1 MYKLSEDFIRRQVCG
16 ETLLMPV
23 GEKTKDYNG
32 IFTLSETGA
41 FLLNAALNGADLPA
55 AAAAMA
61 TEFEIDAET
70 AKADAE
76 AFFAELIQ
84 MGILLMNDSCND

>member
-1 MYKLSEDFIRRQVCG
+1 MKLSEDFIFRRICG

-41 FLLNAALNGADLPA
+41 FLLEKFSDGADEQA
-55 AAAAMA
+55 AADALAQ
-61 TEFEIDAET
+61 EFEIDKALAAEDT
-70 AKADAE
+70 R
-76 AFFAELIQ
+76 AFIEMLRGY
-84 MGILLMNDSCND
+84 GILLE